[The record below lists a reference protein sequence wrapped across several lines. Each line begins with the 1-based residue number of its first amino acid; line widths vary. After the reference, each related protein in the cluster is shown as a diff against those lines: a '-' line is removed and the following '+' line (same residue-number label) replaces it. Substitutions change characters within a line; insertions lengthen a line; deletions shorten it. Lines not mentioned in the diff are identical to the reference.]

1 MATLSSVSNKC
12 KGKSGAL
19 IIILCLAVVSN
30 VSAIAKIFEPM
41 SANTIPLAKAQ
52 STPNVF
58 PIDSK
63 PYGKPYGDWSIIWWQ
78 SILSIP
84 IDKNPLKDNTG
95 KDCSQGQSGPIWF
108 LAGTGGGAVKRTC
121 TIPAGKAVMFPV
133 FNGECSYAE
142 FPQYKSESDLRKCA
156 KDQLD
161 KVTNVD
167 ASVDGAKIPDLQK
180 YRAQSPLFDVV
191 LPSNNVFGAPPGP
204 TKSVAD
210 GFWLILTP
218 LSIGN
223 HNIHFAGSAVDITSS
238 GVTNFATDV
247 SYDLTIK

>member
-1 MATLSSVSNKC
+1 MIKQFSLGNISRAKSV
-12 KGKSGAL
+12 AL
-19 IIILCLAVVSN
+19 VMVLCLGIVLNA
-30 VSAIAKIFEPM
+30 SAIGNMLEPKTANIF
-41 SANTIPLAKAQ
+41 PLVKAQ
-52 STPNVF
+52 SAASVF
-58 PIDSK
+58 PIESK
-63 PYGKPYGDWSIIWWQ
+63 PYGKTYGEWSATWWQ

-84 IDKNPLKDNTG
+84 IDKNPLKDSTG

-161 KVTNVD
+161 KVTNLD
-167 ASVDGAKIPDLQK
+167 ASIDGVKISDLQK
-180 YRAQSPLFDVV
+180 YRAQSPLFDAL

-210 GFWLILTP
+210 GFWIILAPFSTG
-218 LSIGN
+218 S

-247 SYDLTIK
+247 RYDLTIQ

>member
-1 MATLSSVSNKC
+1 MTTLSSVGNIC
-12 KGKSGAL
+12 RAKSGVL
-19 IIILCLAVVSN
+19 VLILCLGIVLNAST
-30 VSAIAKIFEPM
+30 IGEIFQQM
-41 SANTIPLAKAQ
+41 SVNIIPLAKAQ
-52 STPNVF
+52 STPSVF
-58 PIDSK
+58 PIESK
-63 PYGKPYGDWSIIWWQ
+63 PYGKTYGDWSTTWWQ
-78 SILSIP
+78 SILAIP

-161 KVTNVD
+161 KVTNLD
-167 ASVDGAKIPDLQK
+167 ASVDGVKIPDLKK

-210 GFWLILTP
+210 GFWIIIAPFST
-218 LSIGN
+218 GN
-223 HNIHFAGSAVDITSS
+223 HNIHFAGSAVDVTSS

-247 SYDLTIK
+247 TYDLTVQ